1 MREEVAF
8 GPLQLGMSIDEAA
21 DRVHDVLTMLDI
33 ADLGERA
40 PFQLSGGQKKRVAIA
55 SVLVMNPTVLLFDE
69 PTAALDPRTRHW
81 LIELLV
87 QLNEA
92 GKTIVHATHDLDV
105 LNVIADRCVVFAED
119 HVVAAEGTPGQVL
132 ADRDL
137 LERVN
142 LVHPRALEP

>member
-1 MREEVAF
+1 
-8 GPLQLGMSIDEAA
+8 
-21 DRVHDVLTMLDI
+21 
-33 ADLGERA
+33 
-40 PFQLSGGQKKRVAIA
+40 
-55 SVLVMNPTVLLFDE
+55 
-69 PTAALDPRTRHW
+69 
-81 LIELLV
+81 LLV

-142 LVHPRALEP
+142 LVHPQAR